1 MAKKKMRKF
10 ADGGFTAEQNEWL
23 GGADR
28 TDPYILARMRSAVPD
43 STDTYKDNKPY
54 SSDDQG
60 LALTKEMVAA
70 ERAKNGYV
78 DAPVTKTVTQSK
90 VAVTKPKSTWEDDSK
105 IPAMPDVPRKPET
118 AAENK
123 ARMESLV
130 KKQAL
135 IDVSPEDYVAPGGI
149 LKGMLKSIAGKGLKT
164 YTAKEL
170 ADMAPKMIGRESLK
184 LGREPLKIGMKKGGS
199 VKKMSSGGKVKSA
212 SSRAD
217 GCAIRGKTRA

>member
-1 MAKKKMRKF
+1 MRKF
-10 ADGGFTAEQNEWL
+10 ADGGFTADQEKWL

-43 STDTYKDNKPY
+43 QAGPSESTIEDESGRGNISPNAAAFNKGTGNEP
-54 SSDDQG
+54 S
-60 LALTKEMVAA
+60 V
-70 ERAKNGYV
+70 
-78 DAPVTKTVTQSK
+78 PVTKTVTQNK
-90 VAVTKPKSTWEDDSK
+90 VSVTKPKSTWEDDSK
-105 IPAMPDVPRKPET
+105 IPDMPRAPET

-123 ARMESLV
+123 ARMEVLT

-135 IDVSPEDYVAPGGI
+135 ENVSPEDYVTPGGI
-149 LKGMLKSIAGKGLKT
+149 LKGMFKRIAGKGLKS
-164 YTAKEL
+164 YTTKEI
-170 ADMAPKMIGRESLK
+170 ADMTPKMIGRESLK

>member
-1 MAKKKMRKF
+1 MRKF
-10 ADGGFTAEQNEWL
+10 AEGGFTAEQENWL

-43 STDTYKDNKPY
+43 EAKPTSRDFDAIDKD
-54 SSDDQG
+54 
-60 LALTKEMVAA
+60 MVAPSRNL
-70 ERAKNGYV
+70 E
-78 DAPVTKTVTQSK
+78 APVTKTVSQSK
-90 VAVTKPKSTWEDDSK
+90 VSVTKPKSTWEGNDK
-105 IPAMPDVPRKPET
+105 IPPMPDMPRKPET

-123 ARMESLV
+123 ARMEDLT

-135 IDVSPEDYVAPGGI
+135 INVSPEDYVPGLGMV
-149 LKGMLKSIAGKGLKT
+149 KGLIKTGAKKLLSRDLKS
-164 YTAKEL
+164 YTPSEMEA
-170 ADMAPKMIGRESLK
+170 MVPK
-184 LGREPLKIGMKKGGS
+184 LGRDQLKLGMKKGGA

>member
-1 MAKKKMRKF
+1 MKKKMRKF
-10 ADGGFTAEQNEWL
+10 AEGGFSAAQEEWL

-43 STDTYKDNKPY
+43 EVKTPQYKDESMGEFTTNIKD
-54 SSDDQG
+54 S
-60 LALTKEMVAA
+60 A
-70 ERAKNGYV
+70 
-78 DAPVTKTVTQSK
+78 APVTKTVTKTS
-90 VAVTKPKSTWEDDSK
+90 VTKPKSSWDDNSK
-105 IPAMPDVPRKPET
+105 IAPIPET
-118 AAENK
+118 PAENK
-123 ARMESLV
+123 ARMEGLI

-135 IDVSPEDYVAPGGI
+135 ENVSPEDYVSPGGI
-149 LKGMLKSIAGKGLKT
+149 LKGMLKSVTSKGLKT

-170 ADMAPKMIGRESLK
+170 ADMTPKMIGRESLK
-184 LGREPLKIGMKKGGS
+184 LGREPLKLGMKKGGT

>member
-10 ADGGFTAEQNEWL
+10 ADGGFTADQEKWL

-43 STDTYKDNKPY
+43 AVGPSESTIEDESGRGNISPNAAAFNKDIPGAG
-54 SSDDQG
+54 SS
-60 LALTKEMVAA
+60 T
-70 ERAKNGYV
+70 
-78 DAPVTKTVTQSK
+78 PVTKTVSQTK

-105 IPAMPDVPRKPET
+105 IPDMPRAPET

-123 ARMESLV
+123 ARMEGLV

-135 IDVSPEDYVAPGGI
+135 ENVSPEDYVTPGGI
-149 LKGMLKSIAGKGLKT
+149 LKGMFKRIAGKGLKS
-164 YTAKEL
+164 YTTKEI
-170 ADMAPKMIGRESLK
+170 ADMTPKMIGRESLK
-184 LGREPLKIGMKKGGS
+184 LGKEPLKIGMKKGGA

>member
-1 MAKKKMRKF
+1 MKKKMRKF
-10 ADGGFTAEQNEWL
+10 AEGGFSAAQEEWL

-43 STDTYKDNKPY
+43 SPKAPEYKDESMGEFTTNMKE
-54 SSDDQG
+54 SS
-60 LALTKEMVAA
+60 
-70 ERAKNGYV
+70 
-78 DAPVTKTVTQSK
+78 APVTKTVTQSK
-90 VAVTKPKSTWEDDSK
+90 VAVTKPKSTWEGNDK
-105 IPAMPDVPRKPET
+105 IPPMPDMPRKPET

-123 ARMESLV
+123 ARMEDLT

-135 IDVSPEDYVAPGGI
+135 INVSPEDYIPGLGMV
-149 LKGMLKSIAGKGLKT
+149 KGLIKSGAKKLLSRDLKS
-164 YTAKEL
+164 YTPSEMEA
-170 ADMAPKMIGRESLK
+170 MIPK
-184 LGREPLKIGMKKGGS
+184 LGRDQLKLGMKKGGA

>member
-1 MAKKKMRKF
+1 MKKKMRKF
-10 ADGGFTAEQNEWL
+10 ADGGFTAAQEEWL

-60 LALTKEMVAA
+60 LTLTKEMVAA

-78 DAPVTKTVTQSK
+78 DAPVTKTVTK
-90 VAVTKPKSTWEDDSK
+90 TTVTATPKSSSK
-105 IPAMPDVPRKPET
+105 MITETPD
-118 AAENK
+118 ENK
-123 ARMESLV
+123 ARMEELTR
-130 KKQAL
+130 KQAL
-135 IDVSPEDYVAPGGI
+135 INVEPENYVPGIGMVKGLIKRGI
-149 LKGMLKSIAGKGLKT
+149 KSLSNKGLKT
-164 YTAKEL
+164 YTADEIES
-170 ADMAPKMIGRESLK
+170 MTPKIGREA
-184 LGREPLKIGMKKGGS
+184 LKIGMKKGGS
-199 VKKMSSGGKVKSA
+199 VKAMCGGGKAKKMSSGGKVKSA